1 MTKSENVFL
10 PFGKN
15 ALSILVFSDFVKR
28 LCGSNQSSAFFVR
41 SRPGCE
47 FFICKVKRM
56 QEQTETKLTGYP
68 SIDKPWLK
76 YYSEEA
82 INAPL
87 PQCTLYDYLWEN
99 NKDHLNDVAL
109 NYFDRKITYG
119 ELFKN
124 IKKAANGLFSIG
136 VREGDIVTVF
146 SVNTPETIYSLY
158 ALNLLGAIP
167 NMEYITESGKE
178 AVSAIEKCKSE
189 TIIILDALLP
199 RFSCVATCD
208 IVKSIVVLPVCRSM
222 PTVKRVLYHLKAKRN
237 FCIKGIMFDA
247 MIKCGIP
254 CQKAEYQAGKTAVI
268 VHSGGTTGVPK
279 GVALSNDSL
288 NYIAWIFKNN
298 ENDSKRGDTWL
309 CAIPAFH
316 AFGLAMG
323 IIFPLSRGMQL
334 ILVVKYNDQELV
346 RLFIKHK
353 PNHIMGSGAHIPSI
367 QENKKIQKMDLS
379 FFKTC
384 GLGGTPLS
392 VSKEKELIDFLAA
405 RGSTAKASIG
415 YGMSETSSAIST
427 ELNRYYG
434 KPGSCGIILCKS
446 NVKVVEQDGYIEQP
460 YGQTGELLF
469 SGPGVMT
476 EYYQNKEETAHAL
489 FVDEFGI
496 KWVRSGDLG
505 YVDEDGFLFI
515 TGRVK
520 RIYSTRS
527 EKNGTIYKLFPDY
540 VAKVIL
546 QVPNIEDCAV
556 VCIDDPDYK
565 TIAIA
570 YVVVNTA
577 FNLELIKK
585 AIENHV
591 SEVLPSYCVPKR
603 VCFIKSI
610 PLTPIGKID
619 FQALEHMAKGID
631 T

>member
-1 MTKSENVFL
+1 
-10 PFGKN
+10 
-15 ALSILVFSDFVKR
+15 
-28 LCGSNQSSAFFVR
+28 
-41 SRPGCE
+41 
-47 FFICKVKRM
+47 M
-56 QEQTETKLTGYP
+56 QEQTEKKLTGYP

-82 INAPL
+82 INALL
-87 PQCTLYDYLWEN
+87 PQCTLYDYLWDN
-99 NKDHLNDVAL
+99 NKYHMDDVAL

-119 ELFKN
+119 KLFEN
-124 IKKAANGLFSIG
+124 IKKTANGFFSIG

-158 ALNLLGAIP
+158 ALNLLGAIS

-178 AVSAIEKCKSE
+178 AVSAIEKCKSK

-199 RFSCVATCD
+199 RFSCVANCNT
-208 IVKSIVVLPVCRSM
+208 VKNIVVLPVCRSM
-222 PTVKRVLYHLKAKRN
+222 PTVKRVLYHLKAKRT
-237 FCIKGIMFDA
+237 FCSKEITFETMMKH
-247 MIKCGIP
+247 GIP
-254 CQKAEYQAGKTAVI
+254 CQKAEYQTGKTAVI
-268 VHSGGTTGVPK
+268 VHSGGTTGTPK
-279 GVALSNDSL
+279 GVVLSNDNL
-288 NYIAWIFKNN
+288 NYIAWVFKNHK
-298 ENDSKRGDTWL
+298 NDTKRGDTWL

-323 IIFPLSRGMQL
+323 IIFPLAQGMQL

-367 QENKKIQKMDLS
+367 QESKELQKMDLS

-392 VSKEKELIDFLAA
+392 VNKEKELVDFLAA
-405 RGSTAKASIG
+405 RGSIAKASIG
-415 YGMSETSSAIST
+415 YGMSETSSAISS

-434 KPGSCGIILCKS
+434 KPGSCGITLCKS
-446 NVKVVEQDGYIEQP
+446 NVKVIEQDGHFEQP
-460 YGQTGELLF
+460 YGKTGELYF

-476 EYYQNKEETAHAL
+476 EYYQNEEETTHVL
-489 FVDEFGI
+489 FTDEFGI

-505 YVDEDGFLFI
+505 HVDKDGFLFI

-540 VAKVIL
+540 VAKVIS
-546 QVPNIEDCAV
+546 QVQNVEDCAV
-556 VCIDDPDYK
+556 VCIDDPDFK
-565 TIAIA
+565 TIAVA
-570 YVVVNTA
+570 FVVVDTA
-577 FNLELIKK
+577 FDLELMKK

-591 SEVLPSYCVPKR
+591 SEVLPSYCTPKR
-603 VCFIKSI
+603 ICFVKSI
-610 PLTPIGKID
+610 PLTPIGKTD
-619 FQALEHMAKGID
+619 FQALEHMAKGTD
-631 T
+631 K